1 MDGGDDSN
9 LVIKKRFV
17 SEAEL
22 DERCKRRQE
31 EWEKFENLKIQ
42 NNAQSRFMTL
52 GPCMKGYRNRKTGSS
67 RSMKNSSNSN
77 HGKRLR
83 RR

>member
-1 MDGGDDSN
+1 MNGAKGD
-9 LVIKKRFV
+9 KKNG
-17 SEAEL
+17 
-22 DERCKRRQE
+22 K
-31 EWEKFENLKIQ
+31 KFENLKIQ
-42 NNAQSRFMTL
+42 NSAQSRFMTL
-52 GPCMKGYRNRKTGSS
+52 SPCIKGYRNRKTGSS

>member
-31 EWEKFENLKIQ
+31 EWEKV
-42 NNAQSRFMTL
+42 
-52 GPCMKGYRNRKTGSS
+52 RKPEDPEGI
-67 RSMKNSSNSN
+67 
-77 HGKRLR
+77 
-83 RR
+83 